1 MSQNNAPPRKA
12 KGERVASLRPSGPPP
27 ALTVPFGDG
36 LAPSAKR
43 RSYAACFAAFLSEA
57 RAQPASEVLTFPGD
71 ARLALSN
78 VRRALDDVFADPNT
92 VAQHLVMFP
101 VAQAM
106 EAADVARAL
115 VHADVSVQY
124 VPSVAS
130 GARAVLK
137 RIAGPR
143 KSMVNVAVTLADRGL
158 LPADQVAKLGRTR
171 GMQGTINDA
180 IVVSALFANHADAI
194 KGMHPFTAKEVASLQ
209 QDAEWLRENMK
220 PKGARKAATKRG
232 GRPEDDRNRMWT
244 LLVKRHALL
253 QRIAGYF
260 YGVTIEQHVSPL
272 RSRVHA
278 PLSIESD
285 EPAPSPAPNT

>member
-1 MSQNNAPPRKA
+1 MSQNNAPPQKA

-27 ALTVPFGDG
+27 ALTVSFGDG

-57 RAQPASEVLTFPGD
+57 RALSASEVIPFPGD

-78 VRRALDDVFADPNT
+78 VRRAVDDVFADPSM
-92 VAQHLVMFP
+92 VSQHLTMFP

-124 VPSVAS
+124 VPAPPL

-137 RIAGPR
+137 RIAKPR
-143 KSMVNVAVTLADRGL
+143 RGMVNVAVTLAERGL
-158 LPADQVAKLGRTR
+158 LPSEQVAKLGRQG

-180 IVVSALFANHADAI
+180 IIVSALFATHADAI
-194 KGMHPFTAKEVASLQ
+194 KGMHPFTAKEIAALQ

-220 PKGARKAATKRG
+220 PKGARKAVAKRG
-232 GRPEDDRNRMWT
+232 GLPEDDRNRMWT

-253 QRIAGYF
+253 LRIAGYF
-260 YGVTIEQHVSPL
+260 YGPALTEHVSPL

-278 PLSIESD
+278 PLSVESD
-285 EPAPSPAPNT
+285 EPAPAPNP